1 MRSPIR
7 RNRSA
12 VRSTW
17 QRSDEGGA
25 HTRKKGISIAVPSPS
40 QLSRSGAVS
49 LADMSNTRDEREA
62 LKQTKK
68 RKREKRTKRK
78 SLWDITSLSKDQLF
92 LCCLRALLLPPSGSS
107 QQKRKRKAT
116 NRDKEME
123 KTRTIRCY

>member
-1 MRSPIR
+1 MRYAFSYPTQSICCAQHLAEIR
-7 RNRSA
+7 RR
-12 VRSTW
+12 RSTYERKVY
-17 QRSDEGGA
+17 RS
-25 HTRKKGISIAVPSPS
+25 PSPS
-40 QLSRSGAVS
+40 QLSRSAVS

-92 LCCLRALLLPPSGSS
+92 LCCLRALLLPPSGPS
-107 QQKRKRKAT
+107 QQKKKRKAT